1 MDKSKNNQEL
11 FEIEVDTKNNQ
22 IEKLME
28 TNYHLEENVK
38 FLEIKV
44 TELEEQNQYLQQ
56 NLQLKNNENSRIK
69 AKLSEV
75 IFFLFQNKIHL

>member
-1 MDKSKNNQEL
+1 LDKSKNNQEL